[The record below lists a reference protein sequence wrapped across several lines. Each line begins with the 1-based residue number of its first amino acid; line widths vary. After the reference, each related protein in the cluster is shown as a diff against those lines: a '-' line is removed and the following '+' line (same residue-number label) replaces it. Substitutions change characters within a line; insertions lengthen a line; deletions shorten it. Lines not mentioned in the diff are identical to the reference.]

1 MREASDVNV
10 FSASEVISVF
20 FSIALTCSHP
30 QYFEVNSRQKD
41 ILPPRYFH
49 LYLCR
54 IKTLKTKPSTIIVPK
69 KEQVSS
75 IKHPVLIFLTLSHSV
90 SMLYLVLK
98 AHICGL
104 VSLLMASHGRLAA
117 LQNTLLFGSV
127 PLFIPMFPYSVREY
141 ICMCTF
147 YSAL

>member
-30 QYFEVNSRQKD
+30 QYFEVNPRQKD

-49 LYLCR
+49 LYLYR
-54 IKTLKTKPSTIIVPK
+54 IKTLKTKPRTIIVPK

-75 IKHPVLIFLTLSHSV
+75 IKHPALIFLTFPFRVYALPGAEGSHLWPHFSSDGESWETRSSAEHPSLWLCPAFYPHV
-90 SMLYLVLK
+90 SIFCL
-98 AHICGL
+98 
-104 VSLLMASHGRLAA
+104 
-117 LQNTLLFGSV
+117 
-127 PLFIPMFPYSVREY
+127 
-141 ICMCTF
+141 
-147 YSAL
+147 

>member
-1 MREASDVNV
+1 MREASDVSV

-30 QYFEVNSRQKD
+30 QYFEVNPRQKD

-54 IKTLKTKPSTIIVPK
+54 IKTLQTKPSTIIVPE
-69 KEQVSS
+69 KEQVSC

-90 SMLYLVLK
+90 SMLCLVLK
-98 AHICGL
+98 AHVCGL
-104 VSLLMASHGRLAA
+104 FSLLMASHGRLSSAEHPSLRLCPA
-117 LQNTLLFGSV
+117 
-127 PLFIPMFPYSVREY
+127 
-141 ICMCTF
+141 F
-147 YSAL
+147 YPHVSIFCL